1 MRVTTE
7 TKEATR
13 QAILNA
19 THTLLRERG
28 WENVG
33 TRDIA
38 SAAGIAN
45 GTLFNY
51 FPTKE
56 AIVGAIVADALAKAN
71 GSEKEGATEE
81 QLFALIAAGLRGLRA
96 FRPFL
101 PFVIDS
107 ILAPAE
113 RTMRDHE
120 TDRIRDEHLAEVERI
135 VGQSLSPMLRHLYW
149 SLYSGVV
156 TFWVADPSPR
166 QEETLALLDQSM
178 TLFVSSLTAKR
189 RQHQP
194 ARKESRI

>member
-13 QAILNA
+13 QAILDA
-19 THTLLRERG
+19 TRTLLRERG

-56 AIVGAIVADALAKAN
+56 AIVGALVADALARAN
-71 GSEKEGATEE
+71 GSAKEGAGAIEE

-101 PFVIDS
+101 PYVIDS
-107 ILAPAE
+107 ILAPSE
-113 RTMRDHE
+113 RTVRDHE

-135 VGQSLSPMLRHLYW
+135 VGQPLSPMLRHLYW

-156 TFWVADPSPR
+156 TFWVADPSAR

-178 TLFVSSLTAKR
+178 ALFVASLTTKLGQR
-189 RQHQP
+189 R
-194 ARKESRI
+194 RESRT

>member
-13 QAILNA
+13 QAILDA
-19 THTLLRERG
+19 TRALLRERG
-28 WENVG
+28 WENVS

-56 AIVGAIVADALAKAN
+56 AIVGALVADVLEKAN
-71 GSEKEGATEE
+71 GSLRDGTTEE

-101 PFVIDS
+101 PYVIDS
-107 ILAPAE
+107 LLAPSE

-135 VGQSLSPMLRHLYW
+135 VGQRLSPMLRHLYW

-156 TFWVADPSPR
+156 TFWVADQSTR
-166 QEETLALLDQSM
+166 QEETLAFLDQS
-178 TLFVSSLTAKR
+178 TALFVASLRTKLG
-189 RQHQP
+189 
-194 ARKESRI
+194 KESRK

>member
-19 THTLLRERG
+19 TRTLLREQG
-28 WENVG
+28 WENVS

-56 AIVGAIVADALAKAN
+56 AIVGALVADALAKAN
-71 GSEKEGATEE
+71 GSAKEGTTEE

-101 PFVIDS
+101 TYVIDS

-135 VGQSLSPMLRHLYW
+135 VGLSLSPMVRHLYW

-156 TFWVADPSPR
+156 TFWVADQSPR
-166 QEETLALLDQSM
+166 QEETLAFLDQSM
-178 TLFVSSLTAKR
+178 ALFVASLSTKLA
-189 RQHQP
+189 QHQP
-194 ARKESRI
+194 SRKESRT